1 MADDASAYQRLT
13 RMEQPFS
20 ALLLKEFL
28 RMNIGELLLFFRI
41 VACPTDSSSV
51 LKGEVN
57 TLTIV

>member
-51 LKGEVN
+51 ERRG
-57 TLTIV
+57 

>member
-1 MADDASAYQRLT
+1 MADDASAYQRFT

-28 RMNIGELLLFFRI
+28 RMNIGELLFCI